1 MTSLIS
7 YDAVRLHYRRWPSTQ
22 PRAVG
27 TVQILHGLGEHIGR
41 YSAVAAAL
49 NEAGWHVGGHDM
61 RGHGRSEGRRGK
73 LPDELSL
80 LRDVA
85 AMYDEL
91 RSDGPHILL
100 GHSLGG
106 LVAAR
111 FVAEGL
117 SKTPARWSRRLDGLM
132 LSSPAFDIGLGVW
145 QRLLLGVLAPL
156 APNLGMG
163 NGLKPKWLSRDPAVV
178 QAYQT
183 DRMVHDRVSP
193 RLVRFM
199 QDSAVVPRNAAPVW
213 PLRTLLM
220 WAGDDRCV
228 RPQGSAAFA
237 AAAPA
242 AVLTAKV
249 FPGLYHE
256 IFNEPERALVLR
268 HLIGWLARFDTSL
281 SQDIAARQA
290 AA

>member
-7 YDAVRLHYRRWPSTQ
+7 YDAVRLHYRRWPSAQ

-73 LPDELSL
+73 MPDELSL

-111 FVAEGL
+111 FAAEGL
-117 SKTPARWSRRLDGLM
+117 SKTPARWSRRLSGLV
-132 LSSPAFDIGLGVW
+132 LSSPAFDIGLGFFN
-145 QRLLLGVLAPL
+145 RLLLGVLGPI
-156 APNLGMG
+156 APNLALG
-163 NGLKPKWLSRDPAVV
+163 NGLKPAWISRDPAVV
-178 QAYQT
+178 HAYQT
-183 DRMVHDRVSP
+183 DRLVHNRVSP

-199 QDSAVVPRNAAPVW
+199 VDSQALVRNCAPVW

-220 WAGDDRCV
+220 WAGQDRCV

-256 IFNEPERALVLR
+256 IFNEPERAHVLG
-268 HLIGWLARFDTSL
+268 HLISW
-281 SQDIAARQA
+281 AARYDMPDAQRHPA